1 MSSEMSGDSTC
12 VHLLVL
18 IHGMWGNPG
27 HLAEMKRVVEERR
40 GQPSSEN
47 GPGGEQ
53 LQILVAETNK
63 EDGTYDGIDWGGER
77 VAEEIYEEVQRLE
90 KEGRKVT
97 RFSVTGYS
105 LGGLIARYVV
115 GILHQRGFFADVK
128 PVNFNTVAT
137 PHVGL
142 PRYPTFLSSVFAFFG
157 PKLLSRT
164 GEQFYV
170 VDRWSKNGRPLIE
183 VMADPN
189 RLFYQALTLF
199 QHVRIYANAVNDITV
214 PYLTAAIETEDIF
227 VNHVEDGLKIEF
239 DEEYAPVMKS
249 YTRPTPVILS
259 PKPPVFSVQ
268 WFKGFKPN
276 RPLLPPAL
284 QFSFPYNVLVFVL
297 TPLLIPVVLTL
308 IITRLS
314 LASRASRS
322 RIKKLEKDESG
333 AERLVHIVGRL
344 EREVE
349 DAVADIF
356 DNAGKSA
363 TNPSVS
369 EPILAVPVSTST
381 STPLSASTSRSGSA
395 SPGSDLKL
403 AAAVEASTT
412 VAPEG
417 QHGPVLALNETQR
430 KLVAWLNTLPGLKK
444 ELVFI
449 HPVRNSHAV
458 IISRDVK
465 RFSSHRQGEGVLRHW
480 ADHFII

>member
-1 MSSEMSGDSTC
+1 MSSETSGGSTC

-18 IHGMWGNPG
+18 IHGMWGNPV

-40 GQPSSEN
+40 GQPSSEK

-53 LQILVAETNK
+53 LRVLVAETNK

-77 VAEEIYEEVQRLE
+77 VAEEVYGEVKRLE

-137 PHVGL
+137 PHIGL

-170 VDRWSKNGRPLIE
+170 VDKWSKNGRPLIE

-199 QHVRIYANAVNDITV
+199 QHVRIYANAVNDVTV
-214 PYLTAAIETEDIF
+214 PYLTAAIETEDTF
-227 VNHVEDGLKIEF
+227 VNHVEDGLEVEF
-239 DEEYAPVMKS
+239 DQEYAPIMKS
-249 YTRPTPVILS
+249 YTRPTSVVRP
-259 PKPPVFSVQ
+259 PKPRALSAQ

-284 QFSFPYNVLVFVL
+284 QFRFPYNLLVFIL
-297 TPLLIPVVLTL
+297 TPVLIPVLFTL

-314 LASRASRS
+314 LASHASRS

-349 DAVADIF
+349 DAVVDMF
-356 DNAGKSA
+356 DNAGTSTA
-363 TNPSVS
+363 NRTAS
-369 EPILAVPVSTST
+369 EPTLVVPVSSSA
-381 STPLSASTSRSGSA
+381 STPLSASTSRSGSE
-395 SPGSDLKL
+395 SPNSDLKL
-403 AAAVEASTT
+403 VAAVEGSAN
-412 VAPEG
+412 VATEE
-417 QHGPVLALNETQR
+417 QHSSVLALNATQR

-465 RFSSHRQGEGVLRHW
+465 RFPSHKQGEGVLRHW